1 LTEKRSVF
9 VALLK
14 LENLHVALEDGTEI
28 VKGVDLDVDTN
39 EVHAIMGPN
48 GSGKSTLAY
57 ALMGHPAYEITEG
70 HLYFDGDDV
79 TEMGADERAQRG
91 LFLAFQYPHAIP
103 GVTVTSFLRSAINA
117 VRKARNNGVDD
128 PIAIPEFRKELLAQ
142 MDRLK
147 VSRELASR
155 YLNDG
160 FSGGEKKRVEI
171 LQMAMLKPRIAVL
184 DETDSGLDIDALRIV
199 SEGVNA
205 LRERGMGSLII
216 TQYQRILDYVKPE
229 FVHILLEGNIVQ
241 EGGPELVTKL
251 EEHGYDWIREEVA
264 ANAS

>member
-1 LTEKRSVF
+1 M
-9 VALLK
+9 ALLK

-28 VKGVDLDVDTN
+28 VKGVDLEVGLD

-48 GSGKSTLAY
+48 GSGKSTLSY
-57 ALMGHPAYEITEG
+57 AIMGHPAYEVTEG
-70 HLYFDGDDV
+70 RILFDGDDV

-103 GVTVTSFLRSAINA
+103 GVTVTNFLRSAINA
-117 VRKARNNGVDD
+117 VRKARNGGVDD
-128 PIAIPEFRKELLAQ
+128 PVSIPDFRKELLAQ

-184 DETDSGLDIDALRIV
+184 DETDSGLDIDALRV
-199 SEGVNA
+199 VAGGVRELVGPEMGA
-205 LRERGMGSLII
+205 LVI
-216 TQYQRILDYVKPE
+216 THYKRILDHIQPDHVHVFVDGRIVKS
-229 FVHILLEGNIVQ
+229 
-241 EGGPELVTKL
+241 GGAELADEL
-251 EEHGYDWIREEVA
+251 EEHGYEEYGEA
-264 ANAS
+264 A